1 MSEKKKTIS
10 EQADQIRQEL
20 DDLIGDGV
28 MDVES
33 DPKDLPIEARPTDFA
48 PMVNYVDLKAGATKK
63 AQKTITSLMK
73 FYLDADII
81 E

>member
-33 DPKDLPIEARPTDFA
+33 DPKDLPIQARPTDLA
-48 PMVNYVDLKAGATKK
+48 PMVNYVDLKAGATK
-63 AQKTITSLMK
+63 I
-73 FYLDADII
+73 DA
-81 E
+81 

>member
-33 DPKDLPIEARPTDFA
+33 DPKEFE
-48 PMVNYVDLKAGATKK
+48 GAY
-63 AQKTITSLMK
+63 IHGN
-73 FYLDADII
+73 
-81 E
+81 